1 MKITVYVSDLTHT
14 SQTVASNT
22 IPFAIGSLVTYA
34 KAKLR
39 NPEMFN
45 FRIFKYPE
53 RLISAILEQVPD
65 IACFS
70 NYAWNFDLSY
80 QIVERIKEKNPKAI
94 IIFGGPNYPTEEN
107 EQEKLLKEHPL
118 IDFHVF
124 KEGEVAFLE
133 LLQQLTEQHFDID
146 QAKKAVL
153 RSCYYIF
160 NDKLITGPIIERIKN
175 LDDIPSPYLTGEMDE
190 FFDSK
195 LVPIIQTNRG
205 CPFTCTFC
213 VEGFSYYNKVNKRS
227 ADTIYK
233 ELCYIVQR
241 KHPDIHDL
249 HIADSNFGMYKED
262 EIIGQIIAKVQ
273 EQYGWPKYLHTSTG
287 KNQKERVLRV
297 AKTVN
302 SALRLAGSVQSLSE
316 KVLENIKRNN
326 ISADELMELAS
337 EARKLG
343 SNTYSEIIL
352 ALPGDTK
359 ETHLKSVETIVNAK
373 FNWIR
378 IYTLMMLSGT
388 DMASAETRNKYKME
402 TRYRVLPRCFGMY
415 SFGDE
420 KPIVS
425 AEIEE
430 VCVSTA
436 DLPFED
442 YINCRLFALTV
453 EIFYNDSVA
462 AELLEFLNLFNISV
476 FDWLNYIHQHQDEF
490 SENLKKIYDIFF
502 KETRDEL
509 WDSKEELSNFV
520 KNENNMRKYVS
531 GECGSNLIFQ
541 HKALALR
548 NALKEVIEAA
558 YDCAREILRQKS
570 PEILEKY
577 SDYLS
582 ELQRYSELR
591 KIDLFNTSHVFAAD
605 FHYDFLAL
613 ESAQFKD
620 IPDVF
625 SKPDG
630 VSVSFMHTDE
640 QKKNIEGYLKV
651 YGEDIVGISRI
662 LSKIYVGKIYRTLVQ
677 KDPI

>member
-1 MKITVYVSDLTHT
+1 MKTVIYVSDLTHT

-22 IPFAIGSLVTYA
+22 IPYAVGSLVTYA

-39 NPEMFN
+39 NPEIFD

-53 RLISAILEQVPD
+53 KLISAVLERIPD

-70 NYAWNFDLSY
+70 NYVWNFDLSY
-80 QIVERIKEKNPKAI
+80 QITKRIKQKNPKAI

-107 EQEKLLKEHPL
+107 EQEKFLKEHPL

-124 KEGEVAFLE
+124 KEGEVAFAE
-133 LLQQLTEQHFDID
+133 LIQQLTEQNFDVC
-146 QAKKAVL
+146 QTKKAAL
-153 RSCYYIF
+153 RSCHHLL
-160 NDKLITGPIIERIKN
+160 DGKLTTGPIIERIKN
-175 LDDIPSPYLTGEMDE
+175 LEDIPSPYLTGEMDE
-190 FFDSK
+190 FFDDK

-213 VEGFSYYNKVNKRS
+213 VEGFGYYNKVNKKS

-233 ELCYIVQR
+233 ELCYIAQR
-241 KHPDIHDL
+241 KHSDIRDL

-262 EIIGQIIAKVQ
+262 EVIGEMIAKTQ

-316 KVLENIKRNN
+316 KVLDNIKRKN
-326 ISADELMELAS
+326 ISANELMELAI
-337 EARKLG
+337 EAKKLG

-359 ETHLKSVETIVNAK
+359 ETHFKSIEIIINTK

-388 DMASAETRNKYKME
+388 DMASAETRDKYKMK
-402 TRYRVLPRCFGMY
+402 TRYRVLPRCFGIY
-415 SFGDE
+415 SFGNE

-430 VCVSTA
+430 VCVSTV
-436 DLPFED
+436 DLSFED
-442 YINCRLFALTV
+442 YLNCRLFALTV

-476 FDWLNYIHQHQDEF
+476 FDWLDYINRHQCEF
-490 SENLKKIYDIFF
+490 SENLKKIYDNFSR
-502 KETRDEL
+502 ETYDEL
-509 WDSKEELSNFV
+509 WNSKKELSDFV
-520 KNENNMRKYVS
+520 KKEKNLQRYVS
-531 GECGSNLIFQ
+531 GERGGNLIFQ
-541 HKALALR
+541 YKAMAFKS
-548 NALKEVIEAA
+548 AVKEVMEIA
-558 YDCAREILRQKS
+558 YDCARAILREKSQEILT
-570 PEILEKY
+570 KY

-582 ELQRYSELR
+582 ELQQYSEF
-591 KIDLFNTSHVFAAD
+591 KKVDLFNASHIFTAN

-613 ESAQFKD
+613 ESAQFKNL
-620 IPDVF
+620 PDAF
-625 SKPDG
+625 LKPEG
-630 VSVSFMHTDE
+630 VSMSFIHTEE

-651 YGEDIVGISRI
+651 YGEGIVDISRI
-662 LSKIYVGKIYRTLVQ
+662 LSKIYVSKIYRTLVP
-677 KDPI
+677 KNPI